1 MAGSHRRER
10 HDPGSDLF
18 DRWMSHRHEG
28 AEAPA
33 AEPSQPAPEEP
44 PPPVVAEAPAA
55 PPARVSTDVAFTPR
69 TRARQLVGL
78 LLLAAVCG
86 LAVAA
91 YIAYRDSNTLA
102 IGIAAVL
109 LVLVLAL
116 WAIRASSPVAH
127 LAVRSGQLE
136 VTQGG
141 GRFVFDLSGGYT
153 PIEVVGS
160 PGDRSWRVLF
170 LRRNM
175 DPFEID
181 SSMVDPQE
189 FMDVLRRY
197 LPE

>member
-10 HDPGSDLF
+10 HDPASDLF
-18 DRWMSHRHEG
+18 DRWMSHRQED
-28 AEAPA
+28 AETPA
-33 AEPSQPAPEEP
+33 AEPSEPAPEVP
-44 PPPVVAEAPAA
+44 PQPVVAETPAA
-55 PPARVSTDVAFTPR
+55 PPAGVSTDVEFTPR
-69 TRARQLVGL
+69 TRARRVVGL
-78 LLLAAVCG
+78 VLLAAVCG

-160 PGDRSWRVLF
+160 PGDRDWRVLF

-175 DPFEID
+175 EPFEID

-197 LPE
+197 LPG

>member
-10 HDPGSDLF
+10 HDPASDLF
-18 DRWMSHRHEG
+18 DRWMSHRQED
-28 AEAPA
+28 AETPA
-33 AEPSQPAPEEP
+33 SEPGEPAPEVP
-44 PPPVVAEAPAA
+44 PQPAG
-55 PPARVSTDVAFTPR
+55 VSTDVEFTPR
-69 TRARQLVGL
+69 TRARRVVGL
-78 LLLAAVCG
+78 VLLAAVCG

-160 PGDRSWRVLF
+160 PGDRDWRVLF

-175 DPFEID
+175 EPFEID

-197 LPE
+197 LPG